1 MPENSFVKYFIFFV
15 FILSTIFCRSQDLL
29 DSLTLAAM
37 APYTSL
43 KAAIEDKDKVVKL
56 VLRKQKLKTFPKE
69 ILDMPN
75 LQYLDLS
82 KNQITEIPDSITR
95 LKKLQFL
102 IMSKNKITSLPK
114 NIGDFVYLRYVDF
127 SRNEISVLP
136 YSFGML
142 LMLEYADFWD
152 NNLDEFPS
160 SMKYLQN
167 LRYLDL
173 RNILI
178 SKEKQ
183 ENLRN
188 LLPNTKIMF
197 SPPCNCGN

>member
-1 MPENSFVKYFIFFV
+1 MQRYIVKITFVCFFLIPLIFRAQ
-15 FILSTIFCRSQDLL
+15 LN
-29 DSLTLAAM
+29 DSLTLALM

-43 KAAIEDKDKVVKL
+43 KAAVEDKNRVVKL
-56 VLRKQKLKTFPKE
+56 VLRKQKLKTFPAE
-69 ILDMPN
+69 ILEMPN
-75 LQYLDLS
+75 LEYLDLS
-82 KNQITEIPDSITR
+82 KNQIREIPDSIIK

-102 IMSKNKITSLPK
+102 IMSKNKIEALPK
-114 NIGDFVYLRYVDF
+114 TIGEFANLKFVDF
-127 SRNEISVLP
+127 SRNEIHVLP

-142 LMLEYADFWD
+142 LQLEYADFWD
-152 NNLDEFPS
+152 NNLDEFPAS
-160 SMKYLQN
+160 IKYLQN

-183 ENLRN
+183 DNLKL